1 MLPHHQLYQR
11 LHSLDG
17 QSYKAYKTLRGAYD
31 FEQFTLHLDH
41 IQGDPFAAPSQ
52 VRVWLP
58 QTTTQFP
65 AQLYATSS
73 RAVALADYIHRQ
85 LYQGAQDASDRLGSG
100 KSGLISVTH
109 PSQAVLLRSTVQV
122 STEGVELR
130 FTVGLPA
137 FGRRIAGR
145 QAATLLCDN
154 LPGLVLD
161 TACYPSL
168 DADAIQQQVTVVEDA
183 DWLRSRL
190 RQLDLVTFVAAG
202 AILPRCSGVDERP
215 LKGAEAVPFQVPE
228 SLAVTVD
235 LPNSGT
241 LTGMGIPPGITL
253 IVGGGY
259 HGKSTLLKA
268 IEVGI
273 YNHIPGDGR
282 EYVVA
287 DPAAVKVRAEDG
299 RSVTSVDISPFIN
312 HLPQGKSTQA
322 FSTHNASGSTSQAAN
337 IMEAL
342 EVGAQV
348 LLVDEDTS
356 ATNFMIRD
364 RRMQA
369 LIAKE
374 RKPITPFVDKVRQL
388 YTDHGVSTLLVMGG
402 SGDYF
407 DMADTVI
414 ALDSYV
420 HQDVTEEAKAIARQY
435 RTDRAVEGG
444 DHFGSLTP
452 RAIRP
457 QGIDPSRGKR
467 DVKLKVRA
475 TDEIQFGQEDIDL
488 SAVEQLVEPSPVR
501 AIAAAMVYA
510 QRYYLD
516 GQTPLTLVLEQVL
529 EDVERHGFD
538 GLDER
543 KRVDLA
549 AFRGLELAAALNRL
563 RTLQVAPSV
572 IAGGVSW
579 LTRWAGRWGDREMGR
594 PLPGYGSSRKDHSL
608 GAGSRDAP

>member
-1 MLPHHQLYQR
+1 MLSHHQLYQR
-11 LHSLDG
+11 LQGLDG
-17 QSYKAYKTLRGAYD
+17 QSYKAYKSLRGAYD
-31 FEQFTLHLDH
+31 FEDFTLHLDY

-58 QTTTQFP
+58 QTTAQFP
-65 AQLYATSS
+65 APLYQTPS

-85 LYQGAQDASDRLGSG
+85 LYRGAQRASDRLGSG
-100 KSGLISVTH
+100 KSGLISVTA
-109 PSQAVLLRSTVQV
+109 PSQAVLPRSAVQV
-122 STEGVELR
+122 SMEGVELR

-145 QAATLLCDN
+145 QAATLLCEN
-154 LPGLVLD
+154 LPDLVLD
-161 TACYPSL
+161 AARYPSL
-168 DADAIQQQVTVVEDA
+168 DAAAMQTHITVVEDA

-190 RQLDLVTFVAAG
+190 GDLNLVAFVAEG
-202 AILPRCSGVDERP
+202 AILPRRTGVDERP
-215 LKGAEAVPFQVPE
+215 LQGADAVPFTGPA
-228 SLAVTVD
+228 SLRVTLD
-235 LPNSGT
+235 RPNDGPIVG
-241 LTGMGIPPGITL
+241 LGIPPGITL

-268 IEVGI
+268 IEAGI

-282 EYVVA
+282 EYVVT

-299 RSVTSVDISPFIN
+299 RSVTAVDISPFIN
-312 HLPQGKSTQA
+312 HLPQGKSTTA
-322 FSTHNASGSTSQAAN
+322 FSTPNASGSTSQAAN

-342 EVGAQV
+342 EVGARV

-369 LIAKE
+369 LIAKDRE
-374 RKPITPFVDKVRQL
+374 PITPFVDKVRQL
-388 YTDHGVSTLLVMGG
+388 YEDHGVSTLLVMGG

-420 HQDVTEEAKAIARQY
+420 PQDVTLQARAIAAQY
-435 RTDRAVEGG
+435 RTDRALEGG
-444 DHFGSLTP
+444 NHFGNLTP
-452 RAIRP
+452 RALRP

-467 DVKLKVRA
+467 EVKLKVRS

-488 SAVEQLVEPSPVR
+488 SAVEQLVEAGQVR

-516 GQTPLTLVLEQVL
+516 GQRPLNTVLARVL
-529 EDVERHGFD
+529 EDIERHG
-538 GLDER
+538 LDCLDDR
-543 KRVDLA
+543 YRGDLV
-549 AFRGLELAAALNRL
+549 AFRSLELAAALNRL
-563 RTLQVAPSV
+563 RTLQV
-572 IAGGVSW
+572 
-579 LTRWAGRWGDREMGR
+579 T
-594 PLPGYGSSRKDHSL
+594 
-608 GAGSRDAP
+608 